1 MTLRHLKV
9 FIAVYQEKSVT
20 RAAELLHMT
29 QPTVT
34 RAVQEIEQYYGI
46 HLFERLKHRL
56 YVTESGRQFYI
67 HALELVNS
75 FDTMEMEFRNW
86 DEFGILRV
94 GASIRLGNLLLPKVI
109 ADFQNQHPDLRI
121 KVTVS
126 NGEQLKESLLNNQ
139 LDLAM
144 IDGSIA
150 EEHLHKEKFAEDRLV
165 LILPPDDPI
174 CYVDTLSLNDL
185 RRSRFLLRENG
196 SVCRSYLNHV
206 FAVHGLPLEPA
217 WESTST
223 QAIIQAVS
231 AGLGISFLPEQ
242 LVKKDIREGTVAT
255 REIVDE
261 SFVRENYFVWHKSK
275 FLAKSARELMK
286 ICRSVAEEIA
296 H

>member
-109 ADFQNQHPDLRI
+109 TDFQKQHPDLRI

-185 RRSRFLLRENG
+185 RHSRFLLRENG

-206 FAVHGLPLEPA
+206 FAVHGLSLEPA

-231 AGLGISFLPEQ
+231 AGLGISFLRNSS
-242 LVKKDIREGTVAT
+242 LKRTFRRERLPHG
-255 REIVDE
+255 R
-261 SFVRENYFVWHKSK
+261 
-275 FLAKSARELMK
+275 
-286 ICRSVAEEIA
+286 
-296 H
+296 

>member
-9 FIAVYQEKSVT
+9 FIAVYQEESVT

-46 HLFERLKHRL
+46 HLFERFKHRL
-56 YVTESGRQFYI
+56 YVTESGRQFYT
-67 HALELVNS
+67 HALQLVNS

-94 GASIRLGNLLLPKVI
+94 GASIRLGNLLMPKVV
-109 ADFQNQHPDLRI
+109 ASFQNEHPDLKI
-121 KVTVS
+121 KVTIS
-126 NGEQLKESLLNNQ
+126 NGEQLKQKLLNNQ

-165 LILPPDDPI
+165 LILPPDDPL
-174 CYVDTLSLNDL
+174 CKVDTLRLHDL

-196 SVCRSYLNHV
+196 SVCRSYLNHI
-206 FAVHGLPLEPA
+206 FAVHGLSLEPA

-223 QAIIQAVS
+223 QAIIQAVN
-231 AGLGISFLPEQ
+231 AGVGISFLPEQ
-242 LVKKDIREGTVAT
+242 LVRKDIQAGTVAT
-255 REIVDE
+255 REIIDE
-261 SFVRENYFVWHKSK
+261 SFVRENYIVWHKNK
-275 FLAKSARELMK
+275 FLAKSARELMQ
-286 ICRSVAEEIA
+286 ICRSVAEKIDK
-296 H
+296 